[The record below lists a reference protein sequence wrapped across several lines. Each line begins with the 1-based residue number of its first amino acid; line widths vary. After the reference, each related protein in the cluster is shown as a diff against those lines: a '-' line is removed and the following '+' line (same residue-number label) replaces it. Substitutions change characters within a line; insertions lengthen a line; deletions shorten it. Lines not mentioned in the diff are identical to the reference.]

1 MPTPPDDP
9 LATFL
14 EYYGKYWDAKQ
25 ANQPI
30 KTWLLAIHCRSQLQK
45 MGDHSKEAEICEN
58 IFAAFVGKEQAVQI
72 YRDLRDDSRSYPQQQ
87 GK

>member
-1 MPTPPDDP
+1 
-9 LATFL
+9 
-14 EYYGKYWDAKQ
+14 
-25 ANQPI
+25 
-30 KTWLLAIHCRSQLQK
+30 
-45 MGDHSKEAEICEN
+45 MGDPSKEAEICEN